1 MVFKKVTHFSR
12 CIYPETGKL
21 DKKHVHVYFAFN
33 NQIKNKSKNFWIMH
47 TVGFMNEILWGRTFQ
62 KENLKMYCKQDT
74 KNLWRISSLLL
85 ISS

>member
-21 DKKHVHVYFAFN
+21 VRIHVHVYFAFN

-47 TVGFMNEILWGRTFQ
+47 TVGFMNEILWGRTIQ
-62 KENLKMYCKQDT
+62 KENLKKYCKQDT